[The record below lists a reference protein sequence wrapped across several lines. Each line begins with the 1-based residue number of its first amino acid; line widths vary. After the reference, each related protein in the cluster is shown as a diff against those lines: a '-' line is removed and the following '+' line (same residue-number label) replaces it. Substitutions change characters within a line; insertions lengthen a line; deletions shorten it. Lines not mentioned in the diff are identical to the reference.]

1 MRNTNSR
8 LESIESHKGYSK
20 LKSPFLVPVL
30 NGFGLPTY
38 SQNSRKFVKKSM
50 FEATIKRRKS
60 DIKFDSSKQLIMEAM
75 ADQPFE
81 HKNDRPS
88 NLSLDNHLKT

>member
-1 MRNTNSR
+1 VRNNNSR
-8 LESIESHKGYSK
+8 LESIESNKGHGK

-50 FEATIKRRKS
+50 FDVTLKRRKS
-60 DIKFDSSKQLIMEAM
+60 DYKFDTSKQLIIEAM
-75 ADQPFE
+75 ADQPLE

-88 NLSLDNHLKT
+88 NVNLDNHLKT